1 MPEFYH
7 CHLVVEG
14 EKGPG
19 HYLNDLS
26 INALFAD
33 ILVPFSHGDQ
43 FIFDGYMI
51 SPNKVKRLKV
61 VSTPSP
67 AKVYIDQHYEKMRRS
82 NIADMATI
90 PKSIALTKGEDV
102 TVEILKKAKESVL
115 ISSGP
120 EEIEGRENQGMNRR
134 IFVVHGHDMA
144 SMHELCRILKDE
156 FDLEPVVLSEQPN
169 VGLDTIISK
178 FERLA
183 ETCRAVAVLLTP
195 DDRISETEML
205 RARQNV
211 IFELGYFLG
220 MLRSP
225 DQRHIMIFFKE
236 SVEVPSDINGVVY
249 FPYHKSVT
257 EVFYQMKKQIEI
269 WGY

>member
-1 MPEFYH
+1 M
-7 CHLVVEG
+7 L
-14 EKGPG
+14 
-19 HYLNDLS
+19 L
-26 INALFAD
+26 AD
-33 ILVPFSHGDQ
+33 ILVPFSRGDQ

-61 VSTPSP
+61 VRTPSP
-67 AKVYIDQHYEKMRRS
+67 AKVYIDQHYEKMRQS
-82 NIADMATI
+82 NITDMATI
-90 PKSIALTKGEDV
+90 SKSIALTKGEDV
-102 TVEILKKAKESVL
+102 TVEILKKAKESAL
-115 ISSGP
+115 ISSGAA
-120 EEIEGRENQGMNRR
+120 EIETRGSQAMNRR

-144 SMHELCRILKDE
+144 SMHELCRVLKDD

-183 ETCRAVAVLLTP
+183 ETCTAVAVLLTP
-195 DDRISETEML
+195 DDRMSESEML

-220 MLRSP
+220 MLRTP
-225 DQRHIMIFFKE
+225 DQRRIMIFFKE
-236 SVEVPSDINGVVY
+236 NVEVPSDINGVVY
-249 FPYHKSVT
+249 FPYQKNVT

>member
-14 EKGPG
+14 EKGTG
-19 HYLNDLS
+19 HYLNNLT
-26 INALFAD
+26 IEELFTD
-33 ILVPFSHGDQ
+33 ILVPFSNGDQ

-61 VSTPSP
+61 VNTPSP
-67 AKVYIDQHYEKMRRS
+67 AKVYIDHHYEEMRRS

-102 TVEILKKAKESVL
+102 TVEILRKAKESVP
-115 ISSGP
+115 ISSEP
-120 EEIEGRENQGMNRR
+120 EENEGQEYQGVNRR

-156 FDLEPVVLSEQPN
+156 FALEPVVLSEQPN
-169 VGLDTIISK
+169 IGLDTIISK

-183 ETCRAVAVLLTP
+183 ETCTAVAVLLTP
-195 DDRISETEML
+195 DDRMNESEML

-220 MLRSP
+220 LLKSP
-225 DQRHIMIFFKE
+225 DQRRIMIFFKE
-236 SVEVPSDINGVVY
+236 GVEVPSDINGVVY
-249 FPYHKSVT
+249 LRYDKSIT